1 MVVNKMDNDWENE
14 WNNEWFDEDENG
26 MIRGDIDCDE
36 LNYTESGKRVVP
48 NDIWIEIDESDKDGF
63 GWLFCSD
70 DVGNVIQL
78 GMKRPLQMLEEELKR
93 MLAQE

>member
-1 MVVNKMDNDWENE
+1 MNDEWNDE

-26 MIRGDIDCDE
+26 MVRGDIDYDE
-36 LNYTESGKRVVP
+36 NNVTNSGKRVTQ
-48 NDIWIEIDESDKDGF
+48 NHIWIEIDETDKDGW
-63 GWLFCSD
+63 GWLYCSD

-78 GMKRPLQMLEEELKR
+78 GMKRPLEMLEEELER